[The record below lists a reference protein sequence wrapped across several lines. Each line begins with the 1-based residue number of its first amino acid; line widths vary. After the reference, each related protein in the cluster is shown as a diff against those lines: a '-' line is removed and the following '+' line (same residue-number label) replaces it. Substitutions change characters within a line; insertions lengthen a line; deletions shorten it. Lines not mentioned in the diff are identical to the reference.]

1 MKRVKDDILTF
12 EYEKPACNLPN
23 RRRIRDIFFINRKG
37 RAK

>member
-12 EYEKPACNLPN
+12 EYEKLACNLLY
-23 RRRIRDIFFINRKG
+23 RRRNRDLCFIDRKG